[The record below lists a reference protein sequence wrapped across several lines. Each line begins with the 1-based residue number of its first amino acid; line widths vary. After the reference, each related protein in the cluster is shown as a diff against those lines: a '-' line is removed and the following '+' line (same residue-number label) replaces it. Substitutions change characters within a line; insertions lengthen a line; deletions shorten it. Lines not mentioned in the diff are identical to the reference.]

1 MEIKSHHPQ
10 RDARFEHINKQIMAF
25 HAAGQPV
32 IPVDTK
38 KKELVGDYKNSGSD
52 YRPAGCP
59 DKVSVHDCVDKELG
73 KTIPYGVYDVGANAG
88 CVSVGIDHD
97 MAEFAVNAIRRWHEA
112 MGCGRYPASE
122 HLPNHAG
129 WRRFQW
135 QPRPAVEDRV
145 AKTCRHDGRD
155 PYGLTVDFGRRID
168 LAITPIDWPR
178 AFNKPICSLSSSD
191 KCE

>member
-1 MEIKSHHPQ
+1 VEIKSHHPQ

-97 MAEFAVNAIRRWHEA
+97 MAEFAVNAIRRWHET
-112 MGCGRYPASE
+112 MGRGRYPASE
-122 HLPNHAG
+122 HL
-129 WRRFQW
+129 
-135 QPRPAVEDRV
+135 
-145 AKTCRHDGRD
+145 
-155 PYGLTVDFGRRID
+155 L
-168 LAITPIDWPR
+168 ITPDGGDSNGSRVRLWKIELQKLADTTGVT
-178 AFNKPICSLSSSD
+178 LMV
-191 KCE
+191 